1 MKTMKI
7 LFRSLAPL
15 SKKHTVNSVPS
26 FQLNVAKR
34 TAKTAK
40 MLCLIS
46 AGLLPFSAHAA
57 DITQAQVLGYANAMT
72 AAANAK
78 NVKAVANL
86 VADDAIISIT
96 RNGKKATLDKSGYL
110 TLLQN
115 SWSDSNQYRYQIKIN
130 NIVTT
135 GEQAKANVV
144 TNEVYNKAG
153 NQVSFVTNS
162 RTTFVLQGD
171 TVKLLR
177 AVSQVSI
184 D

>member
-1 MKTMKI
+1 MKTMRI

-15 SKKHTVNSVPS
+15 SKNHTANSVPP
-26 FQLNVAKR
+26 FYLNIAKR
-34 TAKTAK
+34 TAKTT
-40 MLCLIS
+40 LCLTS
-46 AGLLPFSAHAA
+46 AGLLSFSAYAA

-78 NVKAVANL
+78 DVDAVASL
-86 VADDAIISIT
+86 VTDDAIISIT
-96 RNGKKATLDKSGYL
+96 RNGKKATLDKPGYL

-135 GEQAKANVV
+135 GDQAKANVV
-144 TNEVYNKAG
+144 TNEVYNKSG
-153 NQVSFVTNS
+153 SQVTFVTNS

-171 TVKLLR
+171 KVKLLR

-184 D
+184 N